1 MIYGNLNQ
9 YGRRGGKNIFDFVTL
24 GELLI
29 DLFVDEGLT
38 MVKAIKERIIG
49 IEVAPLVEV
58 EWGNHYVR
66 SMASWSL
73 FLALSGFKLYV

>member
-9 YGRRGGKNIFDFVTL
+9 YGRRGGKTIFDFVTL

-58 EWGNHYVR
+58 GWGNHYVR